1 MTQQNVATAPPAAA
15 SNGLGSIVKYFD
27 ERRWSWGS
35 VIGGLSLWDI
45 AAAGLIAEEG
55 GMRVTDVA
63 GGPWFALSMASRSI
77 GIVAASPAHHG
88 RFLDL
93 IR

>member
-1 MTQQNVATAPPAAA
+1 MLALGLWVGVPAAA
-15 SNGLGSIVKYFD
+15 NALH
-27 ERRWSWGS
+27 
-35 VIGGLSLWDI
+35 GGGEIEHAPTARYVVRPGYTLWDI